1 MRGAAAARSRPT
13 TGTRSCGLEG
23 ASGMTEIS
31 VAAGTRPLP
40 AHGVSLA
47 EAFRVWL
54 RVAALSFGGPAGQ
67 IAVMHRII
75 VDEKKWVGESRFLHA
90 LSYCMLL
97 PGPEAHQL
105 TIYIGWL
112 MHRWPGAI
120 VAGGLFVVPGIVSI
134 MALSYVYAAFGSVP
148 AVAAL
153 FFGLKAA
160 VLAIVL
166 QAVHRVGSRA
176 LKSRSMVV
184 LAALAFV
191 GIFFLG
197 VPFPLIVLAAAI
209 IGFVGARAGSS
220 AFQVGGGHGPGGKGV
235 ADAESLLGEEL
246 PEHARPTVARA
257 LNVSAIWLSL
267 WLLPVIAVVAVL
279 GVDHTFSEI
288 GAFFS
293 KMAVVT
299 FGGAYAVLA
308 YMAQQAVETYG
319 WLKPGEMLDGIGMA
333 ENTPGPLIMVV
344 QFVGFLAA
352 FRHPGMLPPMLAGT
366 LGGLLATW
374 CPFVPCFL
382 WIGLGAPFI
391 ERLRDNKPL
400 TGALAGITAAVV
412 GVILN
417 LAIWFALHTWFHE
430 VRHLR
435 GFGFSFDLPV
445 LSSIDPWA
453 LALSVAA
460 LVAILRL
467 NAGTMQ
473 TLAAS
478 SAAGIVLYLAGLVAP

>member
-1 MRGAAAARSRPT
+1 
-13 TGTRSCGLEG
+13 
-23 ASGMTEIS
+23 MTDLSI
-31 VAAGTRPLP
+31 AAGVRPAP
-40 AHGVSLA
+40 SHGVSFGEGL
-47 EAFRVWL
+47 RVWL

-97 PGPEAHQL
+97 PGPEAQQL
-105 TIYIGWL
+105 ATYIGWL

-120 VAGGLFVVPGIVSI
+120 AAGGLFVVPGIIAI
-134 MALSYVYAAFGSVP
+134 MALSYIYAAFGNVP
-148 AVAAL
+148 TIAAL

-166 QAVHRVGSRA
+166 HAVHRVGSRA
-176 LKSRSMVV
+176 LKSRPMIA
-184 LAALAFV
+184 LAALAFI

-197 VPFPLIVLAAAI
+197 VPFPLIVLAAGV
-209 IGFVGARAGSS
+209 IGFCGGRAGSS
-220 AFQVGGGHGPGGKGV
+220 AFQLGGGHGQAQAGTGT
-235 ADAESLLGEEL
+235 AESLLGEEL
-246 PEHARPTVARA
+246 PPHVQPTVGRA
-257 LNVSAIWLSL
+257 VRVSAIWLAL
-267 WLLPVIAVVAVL
+267 WLLPVL
-279 GVDHTFSEI
+279 GLLAMLGGANVFTDI

-319 WLKPGEMLDGIGMA
+319 WLKPGEMLDGLGMA
-333 ENTPGPLIMVV
+333 ETTPGPLIMVV

-352 FRHPGMLPPMLAGT
+352 FRHPGSLPPMLAGT

-374 CPFVPCFL
+374 CTFVPCFL

-391 ERLRDNKPL
+391 EKLRDNKPL
-400 TGALAGITAAVV
+400 NGALAGITAAVV

-417 LAIWFALHTWFHE
+417 LAIWFALHTWF
-430 VRHLR
+430 RQSSPMR
-435 GFGFSFDLPV
+435 GFGLSFDAPV
-445 LSSIDPWA
+445 LASIDLWA
-453 LALSVAA
+453 VMLS
-460 LVAILRL
+460 
-467 NAGTMQ
+467 
-473 TLAAS
+473 LAAMIAIFRFKAGMIPTLLVC
-478 SAAGIVLYLAGLVAP
+478 SAVGVVLHFAGVIG